1 MLVSCL
7 CVESLAET
15 ALLIHPGHKPGAV
28 FKQAKYYMSERLQ
41 NLKPGT
47 KAFALRIIATLL
59 FCLTARIDAR
69 AADNIETA
77 GDILQY
83 VLPATAAG
91 LTLGYQDYKGT
102 LQFGESAAL
111 TLGATY
117 SLKYAVNETRPNGG
131 SGSFPSAHTSI
142 SFSAAEFMRK
152 RYGWEYGIPAYAA
165 ASFVAY
171 SRVEAGEHYP
181 HDVIAGA
188 AIGIASS
195 YLFTRPYK
203 GWHVQ
208 LEGDARY
215 IGIRLCRS
223 W

>member
-1 MLVSCL
+1 MKTCINPTSVFQLRRTGQMRSLLV
-7 CVESLAET
+7 LA
-15 ALLIHPGHKPGAV
+15 
-28 FKQAKYYMSERLQ
+28 FFSFY
-41 NLKPGT
+41 
-47 KAFALRIIATLL
+47 
-59 FCLTARIDAR
+59 LTASIGAR
-69 AADNIETA
+69 AGDSIAEA
-77 GDILQY
+77 GDVLQF
-83 VLPATAAG
+83 VLPGTAAG
-91 LTLGYQDYKGT
+91 LTLVYWDGKGA
-102 LQFGESAAL
+102 LEFGESATL
-111 TLGATY
+111 TLGVTY
-117 SLKYAVNETRPNGG
+117 GLKYTVNEKRPNGG
-131 SGSFPSAHTSI
+131 SQSFPSAHTSI

-152 RYGWEYGIPAYAA
+152 RYGWEYGVPAYAA

-208 LEGDARY
+208 AEGDARY

>member
-1 MLVSCL
+1 MKPRAVQFLPLLVSFPL
-7 CVESLAET
+7 YFMA
-15 ALLIHPGHKPGAV
+15 
-28 FKQAKYYMSERLQ
+28 
-41 NLKPGT
+41 N
-47 KAFALRIIATLL
+47 FASH
-59 FCLTARIDAR
+59 
-69 AADNIETA
+69 AADNIQTA
-77 GDILQY
+77 GDILQL

-91 LTLGYQDYKGT
+91 LTLGYRDWQGS

-111 TLGATY
+111 TLGVTY
-117 SLKYAVNETRPNGG
+117 SLKYAVNERRPNGG
-131 SGSFPSAHTSI
+131 NQSFPSAHSSI

-171 SRVEAGEHYP
+171 SRVEAREHYP

-195 YLFTRPYK
+195 YIFTRLYK

-208 LEGDARY
+208 LECDGRY
-215 IGIRLCRS
+215 GGIRLSRS